1 MRIALMTNNYKPFI
15 GGVPIS
21 IERLA
26 IGLEQLGHEVTVF
39 APTYKEQEEESNCF
53 RYGTLSDNFLGG
65 IVLPNPLDSRIEKE
79 FKKRR
84 YDVIHVH
91 HPMLIGRTAIYLSQK
106 YSIPLMF
113 TYHTRYEQ
121 YLCYSKGIQ
130 RLQNGAT
137 RNTTTIDRIEKKLLY
152 GIQEKLVPAYLHS
165 FLKHCSHVIAPTAG
179 MKDYLMESC
188 KYPCEQIDVLP
199 TGIEN
204 GNFEVTE
211 EQKRNIRRKY
221 NAENIP
227 LFLSVS
233 RMANEKN
240 VPFLLNSIAL
250 FKQKINKP
258 FRVLIVGDGPQKAE
272 YEETCKQL
280 GIEEE
285 VMFTGNVLNK
295 EIPPYFSAADAFIFA
310 SKTETQGIVVLEAFA
325 GSTPVIAVDATGIS
339 DLVED
344 GVNGFLCPEEIDIFA
359 QKLLDFIMNQSVA
372 DALSKGAEKTAK
384 EFRQE
389 AVALKAIQLYNGVI
403 AKQYVALEN
412 DNINSRVLSPR
423 MILD

>member
-1 MRIALMTNNYKPFI
+1 MRIALMTNNYKPFLA
-15 GGVPIS
+15 GVPIS

-39 APTYKEQEEESNCF
+39 APTYKEQVEETNCF
-53 RYGTLSDNFLGG
+53 RYRTLSHKFVGG

-84 YDVIHVH
+84 YDIIHVH

-106 YSIPLMF
+106 YNIPLVF

-130 RLQNGAT
+130 RLQNGAE
-137 RNTTTIDRIEKKLLY
+137 RNTTAIDRIEKKLLY

-165 FLKHCSHVIAPTAG
+165 FLKHCSHVFAPTAG
-179 MKDYLMESC
+179 MKDYLMETC
-188 KYPCEQIDVLP
+188 NYPCEQIDVLP
-199 TGIEN
+199 TGIEQR
-204 GNFEVTE
+204 NFEVTE
-211 EQKRNIRRKY
+211 EQKMNIRKKY
-221 NAENIP
+221 NAEDIP
-227 LFLSVS
+227 LFLTVS
-233 RMANEKN
+233 RMAHEKN
-240 VPFLLNSIAL
+240 VSFLLKSIAL
-250 FKQKINKP
+250 LKQKLNKP
-258 FRVLIVGDGPQKAE
+258 FRVLIVGDGPQKTE
-272 YEETCKQL
+272 YEETCKLL

-285 VMFTGNVLNK
+285 VNFTGNVLNE

-325 GSTPVIAVDATGIS
+325 GSTPVIAVDATGVS

-344 GVNGFLCPEEIDIFA
+344 GVNGFLCPEEIDVFA
-359 QKLLDFIMNQSVA
+359 QKILDFIMYQSIA
-372 DALSKGAEKTAK
+372 DTLSKGAERTAQ

-389 AVALKAIQLYNGVI
+389 AVALKAIQLYNRVI
-403 AKQYVALEN
+403 AKQYAALGN
-412 DNINSRVLSPR
+412 DGLPTRGVPAR
-423 MILD
+423 MLLD